1 MEAERIIQGQNLNG
15 ERTDVAIRPLA
26 LQDFV
31 GQDSMRQNLR
41 IFIEAAKKRTGALD
55 HVLFHGPPGLGKTTL
70 AQIVAKELGVGFRS
84 TSGPIITKA
93 GDLAAILTT
102 LEPQDVLFIDEIHR
116 LPAGVEEVLY
126 SAMEDFKLDIVIG
139 EGPAARTVKIDLPA
153 FTLIGATTRSG
164 MLSNPLRDRFGVQ
177 CRLEYYTPQDLQEI
191 LRRAAVRMNIQLNPE
206 GAFEIARR
214 ARGTPRIAHRLL
226 RRVWDYAT
234 VHGTGEIT
242 SALADKG
249 LLALEVDKL
258 GLDRNDYRYLLALIE
273 RFQGGPVGLDTLAA
287 ATGEARDTLED
298 MIEPYLIQQGFIER
312 TPRGRCAMASA
323 YGHLGIK
330 GKPTPQQGELV

>member
-1 MEAERIIQGQNLNG
+1 
-15 ERTDVAIRPLA
+15 
-26 LQDFV
+26 
-31 GQDSMRQNLR
+31 
-41 IFIEAAKKRTGALD
+41 
-55 HVLFHGPPGLGKTTL
+55 
-70 AQIVAKELGVGFRS
+70 
-84 TSGPIITKA
+84 
-93 GDLAAILTT
+93 
-102 LEPQDVLFIDEIHR
+102 
-116 LPAGVEEVLY
+116 
-126 SAMEDFKLDIVIG
+126 
-139 EGPAARTVKIDLPA
+139 
-153 FTLIGATTRSG
+153 

-177 CRLEYYTPQDLQEI
+177 SRLEYYTPQDLQEI
-191 LRRAAVRMNIQLNPE
+191 LKRAAVRMNIKLNPE

-242 SALADKG
+242 AALADKG

-273 RFQGGPVGLDTLAA
+273 RFQGGPVGVDTLAA

-298 MIEPYLIQQGFIER
+298 MIEPYLLQQGFIER
-312 TPRGRCAMASA
+312 TPRGRCALAAA

-330 GKPTPQQGELV
+330 GKAPNQAELI